1 MSTQEMLLI
10 YEMKG
15 DIVRLNEEIRK
26 LKKSIQR
33 CVELQ
38 MKMQHF
44 AKPEDFPV
52 LKSSGNETSWRN
64 RFDVYKLTS
73 RGSCCICYPM
83 EVDSLLNRYVGCC
96 SNTSSLLYCFIV
108 NLSDLTMSE
117 VSSPFI
123 FEGVGTCAAAS
134 IVQKPVPVE

>member
-1 MSTQEMLLI
+1 MSTQEMLLM

-38 MKMQHF
+38 MKMMQHF

-64 RFDVYKLTS
+64 
-73 RGSCCICYPM
+73 CM
-83 EVDSLLNRYVGCC
+83 
-96 SNTSSLLYCFIV
+96 
-108 NLSDLTMSE
+108 
-117 VSSPFI
+117 
-123 FEGVGTCAAAS
+123 TCTN
-134 IVQKPVPVE
+134 